1 MIDYF
6 TKDELLHFQYLVLSA
21 KVISLDGGT
30 SEKLGDW
37 EEVTNRGKV
46 MNVQKL
52 SSVFY
57 PTSDTIIEYAETGN
71 KEVFEKMYMNEL
83 FPKDNND
90 CLLTMYR
97 SIIDPVVKHNDVIII
112 NDMHEN
118 DIIDVFCKAIKKK
131 FSLDTID
138 LNELFSKG
146 SIEEM
151 IIDINKVKDKSVDI
165 RIMSAKEKEKLLEQT
180 ADGRL
185 ELLNMMNSFDKKRKL
200 KKLGIKFNKNDDLDV
215 LLTEAWVN
223 DIGN

>member
-21 KVISLDGGT
+21 KVVSLDGGT
-30 SEKLGDW
+30 SKKLGDW
-37 EEVTNRGKV
+37 EEVTNRGKL

-57 PTSDTIIEYAETGN
+57 PTADTIIEYAETGN
-71 KEVFEKMYMNEL
+71 KEVFEKMYFSEL

-90 CLLTMYR
+90 CLLAMYR

-131 FSLDTID
+131 FSLDTIN

-180 ADGRL
+180 TDGRL